1 MKFFIYMKIYGC
13 DRGTIM
19 RKIKGL
25 LKYAKIYKKRYFIG
39 IAFLILVDFLQL
51 IPPKI
56 IGFLTDSLSQG
67 TADKNTLIYSVIY
80 ILVIATAIAFGRFM
94 WRIYIN
100 GTSRMVEYDIR
111 SKFFN
116 HLQQVSTDFYNE
128 KKTGDLMALATNDL
142 NAVRMALGPGI
153 IMFFDAI
160 VLTIATL
167 TIMLTINMKLTLLA
181 LIPLPFVAIISQKF
195 GKKIHKK
202 FMKVQNCFSKLTD
215 VVQENF
221 SGIRI
226 VKSFVQEEKEYEKFI
241 EENENNFKANMDF
254 IRIWGVFSPLIEFI
268 ASLSFVILVVIG
280 GTFVILG
287 NISLGDFVTFNM
299 YLGNL
304 VWPMMA
310 IGWVINNLQRG
321 FASLERIE
329 EVLNTKPEIYDK
341 DISLTSSLNGDIVI
355 KDLSFIYKNTKVP
368 ALKNINLSIKKGQ
381 TLGVV
386 GKTGSSKSTLISLL
400 VRLYNVENG
409 KIFINGTDINKIP
422 LKNLRHNIG
431 FVSQDP
437 FLFSTTLSENINLA
451 FDDINMEKIY
461 EATQMAD
468 IYDNIMD
475 FPNGFETIVGERGT
489 TLSGGQK
496 QRCSIARALIKD
508 PEILILD
515 DCLSAVDAK
524 TEVKI
529 LENLKQLMKNKT
541 SIIIS
546 HRISAVKDADNI
558 IVLDEGSI
566 VDEGNHEQLKNK
578 EGIYKEIYEKQQI
591 EQEILEAGEV

>member
-1 MKFFIYMKIYGC
+1 
-13 DRGTIM
+13 M

>member
-1 MKFFIYMKIYGC
+1 MSI
-13 DRGTIM
+13 RGGDSM
-19 RKIKGL
+19 GKIKGL
-25 LKYAKIYKKRYFIG
+25 LKYAKQYKKRYFIG
-39 IAFLILVDFLQL
+39 IVFLILVDFLQL

-56 IGFLTDSLSQG
+56 IGSLTDGLSQG
-67 TADKNTLIYSVIY
+67 RANKTIIFYSVVY
-80 ILVIATAIAFGRFM
+80 ILLIALVIAVGRFM

-111 SKFFN
+111 NKFFK
-116 HLQQVSTDFYNE
+116 HLQTLSTDFYNE
-128 KKTGDLMALATNDL
+128 HKTGDLMALATNDL

-167 TIMLTINMKLTLLA
+167 IIMLTIDVKLTIFA
-181 LIPLPFVAIISQKF
+181 LIPLPFVAIISQNF

-202 FMKVQNCFSKLTD
+202 FTKVQSCFSKLTD
-215 VVQENF
+215 VVQENL

-226 VKSFVQEEKEYEKFI
+226 VKSFVQEEKEYEKFMK
-241 EENENNFKANMDF
+241 ENEYNFKANMDF

-268 ASLSFVILVVIG
+268 SSLSFVILILLG

-287 NISLGDFVTFNM
+287 KISLGDFITFNM

-329 EVLNTKPEIYDK
+329 EILSIKPEIYD
-341 DISLTSSLNGDIVI
+341 DEIEDDVSLDGDIVI
-355 KDLSFIYKNTKVP
+355 KDLSFYYRNSKVP
-368 ALKNINLSIKKGQ
+368 ALKNINLVIEKGE
-381 TLGVV
+381 TLGIV
-386 GKTGSSKSTLISLL
+386 GRTGSGKSTLINLL
-400 VRLYNVENG
+400 VRLYNVEDK
-409 KIFINGTDINKIP
+409 KIFINGVDINKIP
-422 LKNLRHNIG
+422 IKTLRRNIG

-451 FDDINMEKIY
+451 FDKVNMDKVHD
-461 EATQMAD
+461 AAKNSD
-468 IYDNIMD
+468 IYDNIME
-475 FPNGFETIVGERGT
+475 FPNKFETVVGERGT
-489 TLSGGQK
+489 TISGGQK
-496 QRCSIARALIKD
+496 QRTAIARALIKD
-508 PEILILD
+508 PDILILD

-529 LENLKQLMKNKT
+529 LENLKNIMKNQT

-546 HRISAVKDADNI
+546 HRISAVKNADKIMVINEGE
-558 IVLDEGSI
+558 IVQI
-566 VDEGNHEQLKNK
+566 GNHEELKSID
-578 EGIYKEIYEKQQI
+578 GIYKEIYDKQQI
-591 EQEILEAGEV
+591 EQEILEVEEV